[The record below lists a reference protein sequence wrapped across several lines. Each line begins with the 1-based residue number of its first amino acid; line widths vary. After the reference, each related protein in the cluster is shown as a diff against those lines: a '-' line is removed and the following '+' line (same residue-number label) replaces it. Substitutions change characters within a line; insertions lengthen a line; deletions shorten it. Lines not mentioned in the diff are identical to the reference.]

1 MPDPRF
7 YEDLGPATLSELARL
22 TGGQL
27 LSSERADLAIRSV
40 APLARADAD
49 SIGFFS
55 DKRYVAD
62 LKATKAGACFVTQA
76 VAGDVPEGCAAV
88 VVDRPQVAWAAAA
101 NRLHRARRFETGVQA
116 VDPTA
121 RLEEGVLVSP
131 GVVIGADVQIG
142 RGTRIG
148 PGVVIGPG
156 VTIGRDCEISA
167 RAVIGFA
174 MIGDRVRIYA
184 GAVIGEAGF
193 GATVSASG
201 IIDLPQLGRVLLQDN
216 VTLGANCCID
226 RGAYDDTVVGENTK
240 IDNLVHIAHNVRIG
254 RNCLLAAYT
263 GISGST
269 IVGDGVSMGGQAGVA
284 DHLVIGDGARIG
296 AAAGVMKN
304 VPAGE
309 TWGGFPAQPIRQW
322 LRETAWLARM
332 AAGRK
337 SGGVE

>member
-7 YEDLGPATLSELARL
+7 YQDLGPAKLSELASL

-27 LSSERADLAIRSV
+27 LSSEAGDIEIRTA
-40 APLARADAD
+40 APLGRADAA

-76 VAGDVPEGCAAV
+76 MAAEAPGGCAV
-88 VVDRPQVAWAAAA
+88 IVVDRPQVAWAAVAS
-101 NRLHRARRFETGVQA
+101 RLYRARAFEAGAPA
-116 VDPTA
+116 VHPSA
-121 RLEEGVLVSP
+121 RLEEGVEIAP
-131 GVVIGADVQIG
+131 GAVIGADAQIG

-148 PGVVIGPG
+148 PGAVIGPG
-156 VTIGRDCEISA
+156 VVIGRDCEIGA
-167 RAVIGFA
+167 RTVIGFA
-174 MIGDRVRIYA
+174 LIGDRVRIYA
-184 GAVIGEAGF
+184 GVVIGEPGF
-193 GATVSASG
+193 GATVSAAG

-216 VTLGANCCID
+216 VTIGANTCID

-254 RNCLLAAYT
+254 RNCVLAGYT

-269 IVGDGVSMGGQAGVA
+269 VVGDGVSMGGQAGVA

-296 AAAGVMKN
+296 AGAGVMKN

-322 LRETAWLARM
+322 LREAAWLGRM
-332 AAGRK
+332 ASSRK
-337 SGGVE
+337 GGVE